1 MGGKGNSGPSAAEMM
16 AMQRQLQ
23 QEAFAMQQQASL
35 EQEER
40 AAARRE
46 SERVA
51 ELNRRREAELERARL
66 EAAEEKREDIIMAEA
81 EGMSASDMEKY
92 GNVNLDSPQI
102 EQPDYAPRTELE

>member
-1 MGGKGNSGPSAAEMM
+1 MGGKGSSGPSAQEMM
-16 AMQRQLQ
+16 QMQRQLQ

-46 SERVA
+46 AERVA
-51 ELNRRREAELERARL
+51 ELERRREAELEKARL
-66 EAAEEKREDIIMAEA
+66 AEAEEKRESIIMAEA
-81 EGMSASDMEKY
+81 EGSESDMDKY
-92 GNVNLDSPQI
+92 GILNLDSPQI